1 MAIKKRSLFKNKNAI
16 ISDVLF
22 FTIDLVITVLVFFL
36 LANGIDNFTESL
48 AFEKGFLARD
58 IAILTDTIYASP
70 GNVVV
75 DYPQN
80 TFWFSFKFDANQ
92 IQVFEK
98 ESDFIKHSYYFMEDL
113 NLDFGHKIIKP
124 KKEIETKK
132 SFIEKYLS
140 PISFFAANRPELP
153 EGASVEIRF
162 AKTGNKLV
170 IDHKESFSPDIKKL
184 TCPGK
189 KPAAKL
195 ANQKILIDPWIA
207 NRNSFDESEITAD
220 IGFAFKVS
228 AGQKTNVISTRI
240 ESLEGK
246 WLGRTENYLSRL
258 EDPATS
264 MIIGIHTGSDDDKS
278 KNDIKAYISSDSP
291 KSSESSNLACYILN
305 EILDE
310 SLPVTEATIIPIDTT
325 LPENKEA
332 KQMLDNDKIS
342 ILLEIGNIK
351 IEQNQALLDKNN
363 RNAIGAAIYDA
374 LEKYHAP

>member
-1 MAIKKRSLFKNKNAI
+1 MAIKKRGLFKNKKAI

-36 LANGIDNFTESL
+36 LAKGIDNFTESL
-48 AFEKGFLARD
+48 TFEKGFLARD
-58 IAILTDTIYASP
+58 IAMLTDAIYASP

-80 TFWFSFKFDANQ
+80 TFWFSFKFDTNQ

-98 ESDFIKHSYYFMEDL
+98 ESDMIKQGYYFMEDL
-113 NLDFGHKIIKP
+113 NLDFDHKLIKP
-124 KKEIETKK
+124 QKEIEIKK

-153 EGASVEIRF
+153 EGASVNIRF

-170 IDHKESFSPDIKKL
+170 IGHKESFSPDIKKL

-189 KPAAKL
+189 KSADKL
-195 ANQKILIDPWIA
+195 ASQKILIDPWIA
-207 NRNSFDESEITAD
+207 NRNSFDESKITAD
-220 IGFAFKVS
+220 IGFAFRVS

-246 WLGRTENYLSRL
+246 WLGRTENYLSLL
-258 EDPATS
+258 EDPAIS
-264 MIIGIHTGSDDDKS
+264 IVIGIHTGSDDDKT

-291 KSSESSNLACYILN
+291 KSSESSSLACYILN
-305 EILDE
+305 EILDKV
-310 SLPVTEATIIPIDTT
+310 PTITGATIMPIDTA
-325 LPENKEA
+325 LPENKEV
-332 KQMLDNDKIS
+332 KQMLGNDKIS

-351 IEQNQALLDKNN
+351 IEQNSVLLGQNN
-363 RNAIGAAIYDA
+363 IAIIGAAIYDA
-374 LEKYHAP
+374 VEKYHAP